1 MTEQVQESFECSLKN
16 LKTTYVDSYILHS
29 PLNNLERTLEAWK
42 VLCSLQDQGAV
53 KQIGVSNTY
62 DVEVLKALE
71 REGGRKPQVVQNR
84 WYEGNGYDRDV
95 FKYCRQNQIYYQ

>member
-1 MTEQVQESFECSLKN
+1 VQESFECSLKN

-29 PLNNLERTLEAWK
+29 PLNTLERTLEAWK
-42 VLCSLQDQGAV
+42 VLCSLQDQGVV

-71 REGGRKPQVVQNR
+71 KEGRKPQVVQNR
-84 WYEGNGYDRDV
+84 WYQGNSYDRDV